1 MSSKLLNNGT
11 LHILLAITCGFV
23 LGLVRPELAVSM
35 RPLSDYF
42 IRVVGLLMPF
52 IMFVLVCSGVAGIQ
66 RQEKRSRLVG
76 KIVIYFQLMSVIS
89 LLLGMATLMLFEV
102 DQDVSLPVSQLHHAA
117 LDISMASMGATIIG
131 AFHNLVLQ
139 VMVVALICG
148 VLIGR
153 SDGVGQRLHDRL
165 EQVRVMLFRVL
176 HVILKFAPL
185 AAFGAMAFTVGKY
198 GMVSVMPLIKFVA
211 VIYLACAVFVV
222 VVMAGVARL
231 VGEKLLSIVLYVKEE
246 LLLVAFTGS
255 SVAAIPG
262 LVGKLEQLGCDRKLV
277 HLILTTGYTFN
288 LSGSSIYLTTAI
300 MFMAHMSGVD
310 LTGLQL
316 ASVLLICMLTS
327 LGSTSVAGSAF
338 FTLIATLTV
347 LQAIPLEGVG
357 LLLGVERLMKCRSLT
372 NVLGNCV
379 ACIAIC
385 RWHGAVDRVV
395 LRQQLAR

>member
-76 KIVIYFQLMSVIS
+76 KIVIYFQLMSIIS

-102 DQDVSLPVSQLHHAA
+102 GQDARPPMSQLHHAA
-117 LDISMASMGATIIG
+117 LDISRASMGATIIG

-148 VLIGR
+148 MLIGR
-153 SDGVGQRLHDRL
+153 SDGVGPRLHSRL
-165 EQVRVMLFRVL
+165 EQVRLILFSVL
-176 HVILKFAPL
+176 HVILKFAPV

-211 VIYLACAVFVV
+211 VIYLACAVFIVLV
-222 VVMAGVARL
+222 LAGIARL
-231 VGEKLLSIVLYVKEE
+231 VGEKLLSIMLYVKEE
-246 LLLVAFTGS
+246 LLLVVFTGS

-300 MFMAHMSGVD
+300 MFMAHLSAVD
-310 LTGLQL
+310 LTVLQL
-316 ASVLLICMLTS
+316 GSLLLICMLTS

-347 LQAIPLEGVG
+347 LQVIPLEGVG

-395 LRQQLAR
+395 LRQELAR

>member
-11 LHILLAITCGFV
+11 LHLLLAITCGFA
-23 LGLVRPELAVSM
+23 LGLLRPELAVAM
-35 RPLSDYF
+35 RPLSDFF
-42 IRVVGLLMPF
+42 IRAVGLLMPF

-66 RQEKRSRLVG
+66 RQEQRSRLVG
-76 KIVIYFQLMSVIS
+76 KIVIYFQVMSVIS
-89 LLLGMATLMLFEV
+89 LLLGMTTLLFFEV
-102 DQDVSLPVSQLHHAA
+102 DRDALLQAPQVHPVAVEISLG
-117 LDISMASMGATIIG
+117 SMGATISG

-139 VMVVALICG
+139 VMVAALICG
-148 VLIGR
+148 MLIGR
-153 SDGVGQRLHDRL
+153 SQGIGERLHSRL
-165 EQVRVMLFRVL
+165 EQVRILLFRVL
-176 HVILKFAPL
+176 HIVLKFAPL

-211 VIYLACAVFVV
+211 VIYLACAVFIVV
-222 VVMAGVARL
+222 VLAGVSRL
-231 VGEKLLSIVLYVKEE
+231 VGEKLLRIALYVKEE

-277 HLILTTGYTFN
+277 HLIVTTGYTFN

-300 MFMAHMSGVD
+300 MFMAHLSAVD

-316 ASVLLICMLTS
+316 ASLLLICMLTS

-347 LQAIPLEGVG
+347 LQVIPLEGVG

-385 RWHGAVDRVV
+385 RWHGAVDRVA
-395 LRQQLAR
+395 LRRELAR

>member
-23 LGLVRPELAVSM
+23 LGLVRPELAVTM

-66 RQEKRSRLVG
+66 RQEQRSRLVG
-76 KIVIYFQLMSVIS
+76 KIIIYFQVMSIIS
-89 LLLGMATLMLFEV
+89 LLLGMTTLLFFEV
-102 DQDVSLPVSQLHHAA
+102 DQDAVPLIHHVAVNISLATLWTT
-117 LDISMASMGATIIG
+117 ISG
-131 AFHNLVLQ
+131 AFHNLLLQ
-139 VMVVALICG
+139 IMVVALICG

-153 SDGVGQRLHDRL
+153 SEGVGQRLQPRL
-165 EQVRVMLFRVL
+165 EQTRIMLFRVL
-176 HVILKFAPL
+176 HVVLKFAPV

-211 VIYLACAVFVV
+211 VIYLACAVFIVV
-222 VVMAGVARL
+222 VLAGVARL
-231 VGEKLLSIVLYVKEE
+231 VGEKLLSIVVYVKEE

-277 HLILTTGYTFN
+277 HLIVTTGYTFN

-300 MFMAHMSGVD
+300 MFMAHLSGVD
-310 LTGLQL
+310 LSGLQL
-316 ASVLLICMLTS
+316 ASLLLVCMLTS

-347 LQAIPLEGVG
+347 LQVIPLEGVG

-395 LRQQLAR
+395 LRQELTR

>member
-11 LHILLAITCGFV
+11 VHILLAITCGLV
-23 LGLVRPELAVSM
+23 LGLVRPELAVGM

-42 IRVVGLLMPF
+42 IRVVGLFMPF

-66 RQEKRSRLVG
+66 RQERRSRLVG
-76 KIVIYFQLMSVIS
+76 KIVIYFQLMSIIS
-89 LLLGMATLMLFEV
+89 LLLGMSTVLFFKV
-102 DQDVSLPVSQLHHAA
+102 DQDTPALVHHVAMDLSLATLWTT
-117 LDISMASMGATIIG
+117 ISG

-139 VMVVALICG
+139 VMVLALICG
-148 VLIGR
+148 ALIGR
-153 SDGVGQRLHDRL
+153 FEGVGQRLHHRL
-165 EQVRVMLFRVL
+165 EQARIMLFRVL
-176 HVILKFAPL
+176 HVVLKFAPV

-198 GMVSVMPLIKFVA
+198 GMVSVMPLIKFV
-211 VIYLACAVFVV
+211 VIIYLVCAVFIIVV
-222 VVMAGVARL
+222 LASVARL

-300 MFMAHMSGVD
+300 MFMAQLSAVD
-310 LTGLQL
+310 LTGMQL
-316 ASVLLICMLTS
+316 GSLLLICMLTS

-347 LQAIPLEGVG
+347 LQVIPLEGVG

-372 NVLGNCV
+372 NVIGNCV

>member
-11 LHILLAITCGFV
+11 LHILLAIIGGFL

-42 IRVVGLLMPF
+42 IKVVGLLMPF

-76 KIVIYFQLMSVIS
+76 KIVIYFQVMSIIS
-89 LLLGMATLMLFEV
+89 LLLGMTTLFFFEV
-102 DQDVSLPVSQLHHAA
+102 DQDAVPLVHHVAVN
-117 LDISMASMGATIIG
+117 ISMATLWTTISG
-131 AFHNLVLQ
+131 AFHNLLLQ
-139 VMVVALICG
+139 IMVVALVCG

-153 SDGVGQRLHDRL
+153 SEGVGQRLHRRL
-165 EQVRVMLFRVL
+165 EQARILLFRVL
-176 HVILKFAPL
+176 HGVLKFAPV

-211 VIYLACAVFVV
+211 VIYLACAVFIVV
-222 VVMAGVARL
+222 VLAGVARL
-231 VGEKLLSIVLYVKEE
+231 VGEKLLSIVMYVREE

-300 MFMAHMSGVD
+300 MFMAHLSGVD

-316 ASVLLICMLTS
+316 ASLLLVCMLTS

-347 LQAIPLEGVG
+347 LQVIPLEGVG

-395 LRQQLAR
+395 LRQELAR

>member
-11 LHILLAITCGFV
+11 LHILLAIMCGFV
-23 LGLVRPELAVSM
+23 LGLVRPELAVTM

-52 IMFVLVCSGVAGIQ
+52 IMFVLVCSGIAGIQ

-76 KIVIYFQLMSVIS
+76 KIVIYFQVMSIIS
-89 LLLGMATLMLFEV
+89 LLLGMTTLLFFEV
-102 DQDVSLPVSQLHHAA
+102 DQDPPSLLHHAA
-117 LDISMASMGATIIG
+117 VDLSLATLWTTISG

-139 VMVVALICG
+139 VMVPALICG

-153 SDGVGQRLHDRL
+153 SEGIGQRLQPRL
-165 EQVRVMLFRVL
+165 EQARILLFRVL
-176 HVILKFAPL
+176 HVVLKFAPV

-211 VIYLACAVFVV
+211 VIYLACAVFIVV
-222 VVMAGVARL
+222 VLAGVARL
-231 VGEKLLSIVLYVKEE
+231 VGEKLLSIVVYVKEE

-277 HLILTTGYTFN
+277 HLIVTTGYTFN

-300 MFMAHMSGVD
+300 MFMAHLSGVD
-310 LTGLQL
+310 LSGLQL
-316 ASVLLICMLTS
+316 ASLLLVCMLTS

-347 LQAIPLEGVG
+347 LQVVPLEGVG

-395 LRQQLAR
+395 LRQELAR